1 MKICSRCI
9 RAIERTQEELFAK
22 REFGKCDLC
31 NEGDIII
38 ELFGIKLVAE
48 AEGLLGNRRHS
59 RNTKRETIDH
69 IISQSILV
77 NHINR
82 HQS

>member
-22 REFGKCDLC
+22 RESGRCDLC
-31 NEGDIII
+31 NEGDIVV
-38 ELFGIKLVAE
+38 ELFNTKPVEE
-48 AEGLLGNRRHS
+48 AKGLLGNRRHS

>member
-22 REFGKCDLC
+22 RESGRCDLC

-38 ELFGIKLVAE
+38 ELFKAKPVEE
-48 AEGLLGNRRHS
+48 AKGLLGNRRH
-59 RNTKRETIDH
+59 RKNTERKTIDH
-69 IISQSILV
+69 IIPRSILA
-77 NHINR
+77 NHMNR
-82 HQS
+82 H

>member
-38 ELFGIKLVAE
+38 ELFGIKPVAE

-59 RNTKRETIDH
+59 KNTERKTIDH
-69 IISQSILV
+69 IIPRSILA
-77 NHINR
+77 NLMNR
-82 HQS
+82 H